1 MELIKNKFEIIS
13 KDKLILVKVLI
24 WINLSL
30 IIYLILSSKY
40 KNILFLNFNKLKIIL
55 YITEIWDFNK
65 YLIINN
71 IYLQL
76 FIQISTL

>member
-40 KNILFLNFNKLKIIL
+40 KNILLLNFNKLKIIL

-65 YLIINN
+65 HLIINN
-71 IYLQL
+71 IY
-76 FIQISTL
+76 S